1 MGGIIA
7 TVTYCFLKKTCV
19 LVPACLKIRKTL
31 KYKRYLKERDRGGAD
46 GLGK

>member
-1 MGGIIA
+1 MGSINA
-7 TVTYCFLKKTCV
+7 TVTYLFKKTCV

-31 KYKRYLKERDRGGAD
+31 KYKRYLKERDRGVAD

>member
-1 MGGIIA
+1 MGSIKGNKR
-7 TVTYCFLKKTCV
+7 FFQTC
-19 LVPACLKIRKTL
+19 LRICKPL

>member
-7 TVTYCFLKKTCV
+7 TVTYCFIKTCV
-19 LVPACLKIRKTL
+19 LVPACLRIRKTL
-31 KYKRYLKERDRGGAD
+31 KYKWYLKERDRGGAD